1 MVSLRR
7 TTLDGRS
14 TRRLLLTPALGLAL
28 VVGAAPA
35 STALASG
42 KAQCSVKTTSGQQ
55 SGQSTDH
62 KPAGAGSGRRI
73 R

>member
-14 TRRLLLTPALGLAL
+14 ARRLLLTPALGLAL
-28 VVGAAPA
+28 VVGGAPA
-35 STALASG
+35 ATALASG
-42 KAQCSVKTTSGQQ
+42 KSQCSVYKDGGRSA
-55 SGQSTDH
+55 DYR
-62 KPAGAGSGRRI
+62 PAGAGSGRRI